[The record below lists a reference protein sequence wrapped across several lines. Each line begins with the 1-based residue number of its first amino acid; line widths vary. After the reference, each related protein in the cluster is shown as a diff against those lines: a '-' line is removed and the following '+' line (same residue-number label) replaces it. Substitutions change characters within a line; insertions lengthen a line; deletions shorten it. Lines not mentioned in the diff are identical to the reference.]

1 RRTKSGCQ
9 DLTYTQFHAS
19 GPGSGFGETFAA
31 RNPHLVVL
39 IDFSQIASE
48 RPNGPEGRPARLG
61 GKSGQ
66 LFNKVIHM
74 RCG

>member
-1 RRTKSGCQ
+1 M
-9 DLTYTQFHAS
+9 TYAQFHES
-19 GPGSGFGETFAA
+19 GPGSGLGGTFAA
-31 RNPHLVVL
+31 RNPYLVVL
-39 IDFSQIASE
+39 IDFSQNASE

-61 GKSGQ
+61 GKFGQ

>member
-1 RRTKSGCQ
+1 M
-9 DLTYTQFHAS
+9 TYAQFRES
-19 GPGSGFGETFAA
+19 DPGSGLGETFAA
-31 RNPHLVVL
+31 RNPYPFVF
-39 IDFSQIASE
+39 IDFSQNASE
-48 RPNGPEGRPARLG
+48 RPNRPEGRPVRLG

>member
-1 RRTKSGCQ
+1 
-9 DLTYTQFHAS
+9 LTYAQFHES
-19 GPGSGFGETFAA
+19 GPGSRLAGTFAQ
-31 RNPHLVVL
+31 RNSYVVVF
-39 IDFSQIASE
+39 IDLSQTPSV
-48 RPNGPEGRPARLG
+48 RPNGPEGRPARLS

>member
-1 RRTKSGCQ
+1 M
-9 DLTYTQFHAS
+9 TYAQFSES
-19 GPGSGFGETFAA
+19 GPGSRLGGTFAA
-31 RNPHLVVL
+31 RNPYLVVL
-39 IDFSQIASE
+39 IDFSQNASDP
-48 RPNGPEGRPARLG
+48 PNGPKGRLAWLS